1 MWDFFWHSWTS
12 FCNWDMLANKLFNI
26 FWLPC
31 GEVRHAANLKS
42 RAQETDSMR
51 RLKQKRRIICQWQ
64 KMTIK
69 FGQLLTIY
77 ILFDVFSCTHVRTM
91 MDICFWSCIEFLALS
106 CASLPIHAHAS
117 GTQVCFWCCSHS
129 TGSHSTEVL
138 PKLRSWFA
146 KICKELQRF
155 KDFLTHFIVSIA
167 FFKFRMLKFSIGK
180 YLQSC
185 RRWGCSEM
193 QRETWRHGLGQ
204 QIEPLACQVPLK
216 HCVRF
221 KHWAQ
226 LLLPVASACMYQVH
240 NRLVEGRRQHSWLLA
255 RGHHV
260 AC

>member
-1 MWDFFWHSWTS
+1 MTKNDNKIWTIIDNLYS
-12 FCNWDMLANKLFNI
+12 IWRFQLHARANNDGHLFLVLHWI
-26 FWLPC
+26 L
-31 GEVRHAANLKS
+31 GAIVRFTSNPRSCLGHPS
-42 RAQETDSMR
+42 
-51 RLKQKRRIICQWQ
+51 
-64 KMTIK
+64 
-69 FGQLLTIY
+69 
-77 ILFDVFSCTHVRTM
+77 LF
-91 MDICFWSCIEFLALS
+91 L
-106 CASLPIHAHAS
+106 
-117 GTQVCFWCCSHS
+117 
-129 TGSHSTEVL
+129 VL
-138 PKLRSWFA
+138 QPQHRQPQHRSAA
-146 KICKELQRF
+146 KIAQLVCKDLRRF